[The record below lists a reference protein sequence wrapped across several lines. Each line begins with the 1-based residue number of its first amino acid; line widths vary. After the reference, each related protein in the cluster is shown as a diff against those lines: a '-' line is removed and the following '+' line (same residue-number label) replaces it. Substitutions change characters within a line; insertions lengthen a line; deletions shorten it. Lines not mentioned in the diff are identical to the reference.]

1 VTFEEKKEKL
11 KEIYEAFERE
21 AGEYKKS
28 AICKPGCAYC
38 CIHFG
43 SVDITTLEG
52 LIIRDRVNSFAKPL
66 KKRIRKKIVQNKKL
80 KEKGKV
86 AQCPFLKEDKT
97 CRIYDIRP
105 FSCRQLY
112 SLRECDGRGPTV
124 HRQAVELAEKTVQRL
139 QQLDPTGYSGHIS
152 FIIHLLEKQEFRDFY
167 LAEGFNPSQI
177 MGFGKTHD
185 IIINSP
191 KGAALDPF
199 TPTAESHGISRG

>member
-1 VTFEEKKEKL
+1 MTFEEKKERL
-11 KEIYEAFERE
+11 KEIYKAFDRE

-28 AICKPGCAYC
+28 AICKPGCAY
-38 CIHFG
+38 
-43 SVDITTLEG
+43 
-52 LIIRDRVNSFAKPL
+52 KPL
-66 KKRIRKKIVQNKKL
+66 KKRIKKKIAQNKKL

-124 HRQAVELAEKTVQRL
+124 HRQAVDLAEKTVQKL
-139 QQLDPTGYSGHIS
+139 QQLDSTGYSGHIS
-152 FIIHLLEKQEFRDFY
+152 FVIHLLDKAEFRDLY
-167 LAEGFNPSQI
+167 LAGGFNPAQI

-185 IIINSP
+185 IIING
-191 KGAALDPF
+191 KG
-199 TPTAESHGISRG
+199 I

>member
-1 VTFEEKKEKL
+1 VNFEKKKEKL
-11 KEIYEAFERE
+11 NEIYEAFEKE
-21 AGEYKKS
+21 ALEYKKL

-52 LIIRDRVNSFAKPL
+52 IVIRERIKSFAKPL
-66 KKRIRKKIVQNKKL
+66 KNRMKKKIAQNKKL

-86 AQCPFLKEDKT
+86 AKCPFLKEDKT
-97 CRIYDIRP
+97 CLIYDIRP

-124 HRQAVELAEKTVQRL
+124 HRQAMELAKKTVQRL
-139 QQLDPTGYSGHIS
+139 QHLDTAGYSGHIS

-167 LAEGFNPSQI
+167 LAGGFNPAQI

-191 KGAALDPF
+191 KGAASGPF
-199 TPTAESHGISRG
+199 TPREGNY

>member
-1 VTFEEKKEKL
+1 VNFEKKKEKL
-11 KEIYEAFERE
+11 NEIYEAFEKD
-21 AGEYKKS
+21 AVEYKKS

-52 LIIRDRVNSFAKPL
+52 IIIRDQVNSFTKPL
-66 KKRIRKKIVQNKKL
+66 KNRIKKKIAQNKKL

-86 AQCPFLKEDKT
+86 AKCPFLKEDKT

-124 HRQAVELAEKTVQRL
+124 HRQAVELAENTVQRL
-139 QQLDPTGYSGHIS
+139 QHLDPAGYSGHIS

-167 LAEGFNPSQI
+167 LAGGFNPAQI

-191 KGAALDPF
+191 KGAASGPF
-199 TPTAESHGISRG
+199 TVSEGSY